1 MPDDYRVWGDDRA
14 RPRLY
19 HAALCLGRDPDAV
32 FVVGERDGS
41 VQLEAWHADTGVRV
55 GAWAVA
61 RGARLLPGELARGE
75 HDDEALLAVHGVART
90 EALAVDLETG
100 STRRRLILPRDVTR
114 VSSLRRDGSAA
125 LVEREDGRTSLVTR
139 SGAQAVCAGPA
150 AVAHA
155 SLLVA
160 CNAPD
165 GAGLRLLTAGGEELT
180 LTGLPPDVRASRL
193 AFAPGDST
201 LWAAGEAEV
210 ACWDVATRV
219 LLGRWSGVP
228 DGPFLAFSPDGLR
241 ALLDGP
247 LALAV
252 GHERPAEPRASPWD
266 AVHARTSPDGR
277 RLASPSAVLS
287 WHDLDRDRRVELAGV
302 GHAGSIR
309 DLAASPDGARVAS
322 CAADGTI
329 RVWEAA
335 EGACEWVFE
344 GSPGGYDAVA
354 FASDGRT
361 LYAVAATPRR
371 LTAWS
376 LADGVEVTPRELPF
390 PGAGLAVSPD
400 GRTLVARELTR
411 RHAADGCV
419 VDLARFAPAAPW
431 LPRALADGRVDPR
444 AGVSLA
450 LSRDGAGLEVFGR
463 APTFVAYSFELAS
476 GERVDETLDPFFSD
490 LPRALAF
497 SRDGR
502 WFADLRDV
510 EGRAIDVTIR
520 DVRNGYRAA
529 ARRQLFGRWAAGGA
543 FAVGDGRAAVGEAD
557 GWVTVIDRG
566 GEGRGL
572 SPQLRSQ
579 TTAAAFSPDEKA
591 LYVGTHH
598 GQVAVFRL

>member
-1 MPDDYRVWGDDRA
+1 
-14 RPRLY
+14 
-19 HAALCLGRDPDAV
+19 
-32 FVVGERDGS
+32 
-41 VQLEAWHADTGVRV
+41 
-55 GAWAVA
+55 
-61 RGARLLPGELARGE
+61 
-75 HDDEALLAVHGVART
+75 
-90 EALAVDLETG
+90 
-100 STRRRLILPRDVTR
+100 
-114 VSSLRRDGSAA
+114 
-125 LVEREDGRTSLVTR
+125 
-139 SGAQAVCAGPA
+139 
-150 AVAHA
+150 
-155 SLLVA
+155 
-160 CNAPD
+160 
-165 GAGLRLLTAGGEELT
+165 
-180 LTGLPPDVRASRL
+180 
-193 AFAPGDST
+193 
-201 LWAAGEAEV
+201 
-210 ACWDVATRV
+210 
-219 LLGRWSGVP
+219 
-228 DGPFLAFSPDGLR
+228 
-241 ALLDGP
+241 
-247 LALAV
+247 
-252 GHERPAEPRASPWD
+252 
-266 AVHARTSPDGR
+266 
-277 RLASPSAVLS
+277 
-287 WHDLDRDRRVELAGV
+287 
-302 GHAGSIR
+302 
-309 DLAASPDGARVAS
+309 
-322 CAADGTI
+322 
-329 RVWEAA
+329 
-335 EGACEWVFE
+335 
-344 GSPGGYDAVA
+344 
-354 FASDGRT
+354 
-361 LYAVAATPRR
+361 
-371 LTAWS
+371 
-376 LADGVEVTPRELPF
+376 
-390 PGAGLAVSPD
+390 
-400 GRTLVARELTR
+400 
-411 RHAADGCV
+411 V